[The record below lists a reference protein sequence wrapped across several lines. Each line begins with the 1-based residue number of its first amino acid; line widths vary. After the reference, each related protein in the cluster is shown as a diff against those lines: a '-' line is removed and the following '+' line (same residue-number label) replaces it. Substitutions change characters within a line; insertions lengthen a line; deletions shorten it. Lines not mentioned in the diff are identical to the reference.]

1 MGRPRNPDR
10 VKAMELWLNSEPNT
24 LKVKDIAAQLGY
36 PESTVRKWKSEDCWE
51 KERSEKKK
59 RSAPLSKRRKGA
71 PKGSANAS
79 GHGAPKGNKNAIGN
93 NGGPPEGNKNAVGN
107 GAPPGNQNAVT
118 HGGYAAILFDT
129 FDDDEHS
136 LAAQMEPDEEKL
148 LMDEIILLTVRE
160 RRILKRIDDAQKAPF
175 AISSTIRSESKRAF
189 ASKEDEALYIE
200 LIREKIDSGERLPG
214 RDYKITTETE
224 GSYSIILKLE
234 EALTRCQAQKKK
246 AIDSLSLIRQANG
259 MSKGSGL
266 ADDWIASVMETAED
280 DDGDQP

>member
-1 MGRPRNPDR
+1 MDNREKGY
-10 VKAMELWLNSEPNT
+10 T
-24 LKVKDIAAQLGY
+24 LFKKGLKYKEIAEKLGV
-36 PESTVRKWKSEDCWE
+36 PESTVKSWATRYWKKE
-51 KERSEKKK
+51 KVASEKVASKK
-59 RSAPLSKRRKGA
+59 KKVATEDA
-71 PKGSANAS
+71 TFATPKPR
-79 GHGAPKGNKNAIGN
+79 GAPKGNKNAAGH
-93 NGGPPEGNKNAVGN
+93 GAPEGNQNAVGN

-118 HGGYAAILFDT
+118 HGGYAAILFDS
-129 FDDDEHS
+129 FDEDEHS
-136 LAAQMEPDEEKL
+136 LAAQIEPDEEKL

-160 RRILKRIDDAQKAPF
+160 RRILQRIQEAKKSPL
-175 AISSTIRSESKRAF
+175 AISSTVRSEKKRAF
-189 ASKEDEALYIE
+189 DSKEDEAIYTE
-200 LIREKIDSGERLPG
+200 KVREKVDSGERLPG

-266 ADDWIASVMETAED
+266 VDDWIASVMETEED